1 MSRTVYLNGDFIA
14 EEDAKVS
21 VFDRGFLFADAIYEV
36 TSVLE
41 GKLIDFPQHIKRLHR
56 SLSELNM
63 QEACDDKKL
72 LEIHRELVKANDL
85 QEGIVY
91 MQITRGVA
99 DRSFFYP
106 DSETKPTLF
115 LFTQKM
121 NLIEAPS
128 AKNGIKITLIEDK
141 RWGRCDIK
149 TTQLLFASMSKME
162 AKDKG
167 VDDAWLVSDGKINE
181 GTSNNAYIVTHDDV
195 IVTRDISNK
204 ILSGITR
211 IAVLKCAE
219 KLNLTI
225 EERPFS
231 IEEAKNAKEA
241 FVTSASTFVTPVI
254 EIDGKRIGRGKPGE
268 VSQKL
273 REIYLQEARKVA
285 I

>member
-128 AKNGIKITLIEDK
+128 AKNGIKIILIEDK

>member
-41 GKLIDFPQHIKRLHR
+41 GKLIDFPQHLKRLHR

-128 AKNGIKITLIEDK
+128 AKNGIKIILIEDK

>member
-128 AKNGIKITLIEDK
+128 AKNGIKIILIEDK

-231 IEEAKNAKEA
+231 IEEAKKAKEA

>member
-1 MSRTVYLNGDFIA
+1 MSRTVYLDGDFIA

-41 GKLIDFPQHIKRLHR
+41 GKLIDFPQHLKRLHR

-63 QEACDDKKL
+63 QEACNDKKL
-72 LEIHRELVKANDL
+72 LEIHRKLVKANDL

-128 AKNGIKITLIEDK
+128 AKNGIKIILIEDK

-254 EIDGKRIGRGKPGE
+254 EIDAKLIGTGKPGE

>member
-56 SLSELNM
+56 SLSELDM

-72 LEIHRELVKANDL
+72 LEIHHKLVKANNL

-128 AKNGIKITLIEDK
+128 AKNGIKIILIEDQ

-162 AKDKG
+162 AKRKG

-254 EIDGKRIGRGKPGE
+254 EIDGKLIGKGKPGE

-273 REIYLQEARKVA
+273 REIYLQEALKVA
-285 I
+285 L